1 MAGASSVV
9 WSNYP
14 PINLKKKKKSLI
26 LSIGRK
32 ILKMILQARALLI
45 HCLME
50 IFGVPLFTLKLVI
63 GASLVLLKELSMDTI
78 WEAQ

>member
-1 MAGASSVV
+1 M
-9 WSNYP
+9 
-14 PINLKKKKKSLI
+14 SLLI
-26 LSIGRK
+26 ERK

-50 IFGVPLFTLKLVI
+50 RFCVPLFTLKLVI
-63 GASLVLLKELSMDTI
+63 GALLVLLKELSMDTV

>member
-1 MAGASSVV
+1 MAEASTIV
-9 WSNYP
+9 WGNYP
-14 PINLKKKKKSLI
+14 PINFKKKKKSLS
-26 LSIGRK
+26 LSIERK

-50 IFGVPLFTLKLVI
+50 RFCVPLFTLKLVI
-63 GASLVLLKELSMDTI
+63 GALLVLLKELSMDTV